1 MFISRLK
8 YCFRSRT
15 LNVDV
20 MARVGGILNTLAL
33 LRFIVSEHLG
43 VDDASADVAGLR
55 FNILMILESKVSR
68 VFRDIPPLLG
78 ALAPDF
84 NALLGG
90 AVFLLR
96 RLFL

>member
-8 YCFRSRT
+8 HCFRSRT
-15 LNVDV
+15 LNVDIV
-20 MARVGGILNTLAL
+20 ARVGGVLNTLAL
-33 LRFIVSEHLG
+33 LRFIVSKHLG

-68 VFRDIPPLLG
+68 VFRDIPPLLR

-84 NALLGG
+84 NALFGS
-90 AVFLLR
+90 AVLLLACIFL
-96 RLFL
+96 